1 MNKTKHSVCCFGEV
15 LWDLLP
21 TGKLA
26 GGAPMNVATHL
37 QNLGITANMI
47 SCVGNDALGQEI
59 TSFLKTKNCTIQHIQ
74 TNENHGTGVVKV
86 TLSEKLD
93 ATYDI
98 VYPVAWDF
106 IQLTDDLLELVKNTD
121 ALVFGTLACRSATT
135 YNTLLALLENASL
148 KIFDVNL
155 RSPHFSKEIIENL
168 LQKANIVKMNDDELK
183 IIGEWYF
190 PTATDEAM
198 LRNIAEKFE
207 LKTLIVTQGGE
218 GAMLLHEGNY
228 YKANGFKVKVADTIG
243 SGDSF
248 LAGFLKNYLAGNSPQ
263 FSINY
268 ACALGALVASHHGAN
283 PAIEEQQIIA
293 MLN

>member
-1 MNKTKHSVCCFGEV
+1 MHSVCCFGEV

-59 TSFLKTKNCTIQHIQ
+59 INFLETKNCTTQHIQ

-98 VYPVAWDF
+98 VHPVAWDF
-106 IQLTDDLLELVKNTD
+106 IQLTGDLLELVKNTD

-190 PTATDEAM
+190 PTTTDEAM

-248 LAGFLKNYLAGNSPQ
+248 LAGFLKNYLAGNPPQ